1 MDTQAI
7 TEAIIFNAREIAQEI
22 DDCEWVQSDE
32 CMDSKYSKDMAKQI
46 AYDHIIELVVG
57 RGE

>member
-1 MDTQAI
+1 MDIQAL

-22 DDCEWVQSDE
+22 DDCEWVQKDDASA
-32 CMDSKYSKDMAKQI
+32 YTKDMAKQI
-46 AYDHIIELVVG
+46 VYDHIIELIVG